1 MQRDKAPVEWPRSEG
16 GDPTRLATSRPYFS
30 SDEVARAKASASDV
44 SRERSRNQE
53 LLEAKPRIIERT
65 F

>member
-30 SDEVARAKASASDV
+30 SDEVARAKASASASDV
-44 SRERSRNQE
+44 SRERSE
-53 LLEAKPRIIERT
+53 LLEAKPRII
-65 F
+65 